1 MRLEEMRRRKK
12 ELRLTTKELA
22 GLSGVPISTI
32 GKILCGATTRPR
44 SETVRALEK
53 ALGMAEAAR
62 KNGGDD
68 TSLHADVKTN
78 AATAGH
84 AGAGMTCAKTQA
96 KTNAGAG
103 EACQLYGYLAV
114 TEDGEREIV
123 SNAGIL
129 EKTPQHTAEE
139 YLTHADSCRM
149 ELIGGRF
156 YEMPEPDGLHQQF
169 AMRICCQLMQSLE
182 EQKLP
187 WTVQI
192 FPIHV
197 RLDEFTVVQPDIM
210 VFSTDPSQTFAE
222 CVAGRP
228 DLVVE
233 VLSRS
238 TAFKDRHQKL
248 YKYRTAGVREVW
260 LVSPYDKE
268 VEVYQFG
275 DGKEEPET
283 RTFADKVPV
292 HISGDLCSV
301 DFARIQNFLWKE
313 RMKGQPMF
321 YSV

>member
-12 ELRLTTKELA
+12 ELRLTTKELS

-68 TSLHADVKTN
+68 QSLHADVKTN
-78 AATAGH
+78 AAIAGH
-84 AGAGMTCAKTQA
+84 SGSGMMCAKTQA
-96 KTNAGAG
+96 KTHAGAG
-103 EACQLYGYLAV
+103 EDCQLYGYSAV

-123 SNAGIL
+123 SIAEIL

-149 ELIGGRF
+149 ELIGGRL
-156 YEMPEPDGLHQQF
+156 YEMPFPDGMDQQL
-169 AMRICCQLMQSLE
+169 AMRICSQLMQSLE
-182 EQKLP
+182 DRGLP

-192 FPIHV
+192 FPFHV
-197 RLDEFTVVQPDIM
+197 RLDDHTVVQPDIM
-210 VFSTDPSQTFAE
+210 AFSTDPTQAFSERAG
-222 CVAGRP
+222 GRP
-228 DLVVE
+228 DLIVE
-233 VLSRS
+233 VVSRS
-238 TAFKDRHQKL
+238 TALKDRHQKL
-248 YKYRTAGVREVW
+248 YKYRAAGVREVW
-260 LVSPYDKE
+260 LVSPSDKE

-275 DGKEEPET
+275 DGKEEAET

-292 HISGDLCSV
+292 HITGDLCSV
-301 DFARIQNFLWKE
+301 DFARICRQMTVNGSAE
-313 RMKGQPMF
+313 
-321 YSV
+321 